1 MFEELFD
8 GSFLE
13 GGYTADLSSADLSFL
28 NEIMGKDDDN
38 PAIDDDDIAPLPI
51 PVHRQ
56 CGERDAAA
64 VEFRVPSTLQP
75 TPSRAQRLL
84 IMPSSDSDSES
95 EKDIK
100 TPPRVVRQKGTMN
113 LAAISTRPTPSS
125 SPTPPSSPSCDGHS
139 DAGSDGHSDAGSDA
153 NSDASNVVA
162 QEGDLTII
170 NALMAEEIIN
180 GDAAVLDATAMA
192 VACDPAPDADAD
204 ADATPGWED
213 GPNLSP
219 ANDDFFEIVDG
230 LLSQMLEEECA
241 AGEGM
246 PVPHDFPLNPPV
258 RKLPDF
264 DVNQRVPL
272 AQVQL
277 LGQRLNVLVG

>member
-1 MFEELFD
+1 MHVNGNKTKKKRLPRARVVFVLGLVSLNKFCSAIRVPVL
-8 GSFLE
+8 GFFP
-13 GGYTADLSSADLSFL
+13 SADLSFL
-28 NEIMGKDDDN
+28 NEIMGKDNDN

-56 CGERDAAA
+56 YGEWDAAA

-100 TPPRVVRQKGTMN
+100 TPPRVIRQKGTMN
-113 LAAISTRPTPSS
+113 LAAISTRPMPSS

-139 DAGSDGHSDAGSDA
+139 DAGSDA

-162 QEGDLTII
+162 QEGGELTII

-180 GDAAVLDATAMA
+180 DDAAVLDAIAMA
-192 VACDPAPDADAD
+192 VACVPAPDADAD

-219 ANDDFFEIVDG
+219 ANDDFIAV
-230 LLSQMLEEECA
+230 
-241 AGEGM
+241 
-246 PVPHDFPLNPPV
+246 
-258 RKLPDF
+258 
-264 DVNQRVPL
+264 
-272 AQVQL
+272 
-277 LGQRLNVLVG
+277 